1 MDPSQCFSTAGGDGE
16 LMRESRNWNLKSK
29 IWKLQSVIVG
39 CALCVSLSST
49 ALAQQRPLVTE
60 DPETIG
66 TGRILLEGGLS
77 FESDQT
83 FPANVIEGDVRR
95 LGSFGVSVG
104 ISPSAE
110 IQIDGGL
117 VQRLDVTARPLLAPG
132 VTLPFEI
139 PDHTSGFE
147 DVIVATKIRLAAEST
162 SRPALGVRFGTKLPT
177 AAPEKGIGLG
187 TTDFFASFLL
197 AKTVQSVRT
206 VGNLGL
212 IVLGNPETPR
222 NPATTLGF
230 GVSVARALTNE
241 FEVVGELNGRLTPF
255 EKIVPRG
262 LESRG
267 VFRLA
272 GRYTYAMLRLDFG
285 VLAGITKRDP
295 SFGISAGATYV
306 ITR

>member
-1 MDPSQCFSTAGGDGE
+1 MVNP
-16 LMRESRNWNLKSK
+16 MPESKLLKLKSR
-29 IWKLQSVIVG
+29 IFVCAVCLSVAG
-39 CALCVSLSST
+39 SAY
-49 ALAQQRPLVTE
+49 AQQRPLVTE

-66 TGRILLEGGLS
+66 TGRVLLEGGLS
-77 FESDQT
+77 FESDQA
-83 FPANVIEGDVRR
+83 FPANAVEGDVRR
-95 LGSFGVSVG
+95 FGSFGVSVG
-104 ISPSAE
+104 ISPTAE

-117 VQRLDVTARPLLAPG
+117 VQRLDVTSRPLLPAG
-132 VTLPFEI
+132 VTVPFRI
-139 PDHTSGFE
+139 PDHTSGVE
-147 DVIVATKIRLAAEST
+147 DLIVATKIRLTAEGT
-162 SRPALGVRFGTKLPT
+162 SRPAVGVRFGTKLPT

-212 IVLGNPETPR
+212 IVLGNPERPR
-222 NPATTLGF
+222 DAATTLGF
-230 GVSVARALTNE
+230 GVSIARALTNE

-285 VLAGITKRDP
+285 MLAGITDRDP